1 MHATDNLAEA
11 DRLMTICNSCRYC
24 EGLCAVF
31 PAMELRRSFAD
42 GDLNYLANLCHGC
55 GACYVDCQFSPP
67 HEFDVNVPQTLA
79 KVRADSWK
87 SYAWPAAFQPMFE
100 RNGLAIALLTAAS
113 IAAFFIGFALWHDP
127 EAFFA
132 SDGRF
137 YRLMPHNAMAGLFG
151 AVSAYAVI
159 AMIMG
164 FRNFWRDTGH
174 ARLVADDGISL
185 LQAIRNALTLRY
197 LDGGGVGCF
206 NEDEQPTDRRRLY
219 HHFTFYGFIL
229 CFAATST
236 ATVYH
241 YVFDIPAPYSLYQLP
256 KLLGT
261 VGGIGLVIGTAGLFH
276 TKMVRDRAMQ
286 DAKRF
291 GMDAAF
297 IVMLFLAGLTGLAL
311 MLARQTP
318 ALAIML
324 SFHLGTVFALFLSM
338 PYGKFVHGLYRTGA
352 LFRYAMERR
361 HEAPFGEQ
369 AHRSVSAAIGAP
381 RADRI

>member
-87 SYAWPAAFQPMFE
+87 SYAWPTAFQPMFE

-127 EAFFA
+127 AALFA
-132 SDGRF
+132 DDGRF
-137 YRLMPHNAMAGLFG
+137 YRLMPHNVMAGLFG
-151 AVSAYAVI
+151 AVSLYAVI
-159 AMIMG
+159 AMVMG

-174 ARLVADDGISL
+174 ARLIADDSVSL
-185 LQAIRNALTLRY
+185 LQAVRNALTLRY

-219 HHFTFYGFIL
+219 HHFTFYGFML
-229 CFAATST
+229 CFAATCT
-236 ATVYH
+236 ATIYH
-241 YVFDIPAPYSLYQLP
+241 YVFDIPAPYAIHQLP
-256 KLLGT
+256 KIFGT
-261 VGGIGLVIGTAGLFH
+261 VGGIGLVIGTAGLFRA
-276 TKMVRDRAMQ
+276 KMARDRAMQ

-297 IVMLFLAGLTGLAL
+297 IIMLFLVGLTGLAL

-324 SFHLGTVFALFLSM
+324 SLHLGTVFALFLSM

-361 HEAPFGEQ
+361 HEAPLSEQ
-369 AHRSVSAAIGAP
+369 AHRSGSGLTGDA
-381 RADRI
+381 R